1 MMCEALIR
9 RCDRIARQ
17 PATPLAP
24 PRRKRDHAVEAS
36 EIEPAPL
43 EPGGIL
49 HFCAYLHAG
58 APSSLLGPY
67 SRRSTK

>member
-17 PATPLAP
+17 PATPIAP
-24 PRRKRDHAVEAS
+24 PRRKRDHAVEVS

-49 HFCAYLHAG
+49 HFLAYLRTG
-58 APSSLLGPY
+58 APSSMLGPIV
-67 SRRSTK
+67 RRSTQ